1 MTKDQADRI
10 ITLLEKIAPV
20 VEKIEEIG
28 ASLPIIEALGDMMV
42 FRKNEVDEV
51 VGLNKQTL
59 SKSKKTF
66 EEVGARRVYVN
77 LKTVAVYN
85 SKKKKGKR

>member
-28 ASLPIIEALGDMMV
+28 ASLSIIEALGDMMV